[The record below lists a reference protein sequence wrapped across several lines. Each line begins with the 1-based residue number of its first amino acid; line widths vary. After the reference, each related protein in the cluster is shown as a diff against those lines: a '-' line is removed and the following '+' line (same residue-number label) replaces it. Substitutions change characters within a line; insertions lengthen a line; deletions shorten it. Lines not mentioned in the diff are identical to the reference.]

1 MFTGIVEG
9 QGIVVELRLAAGGEG
24 ARLELEAP
32 WLVDG
37 LGLGDSV
44 AVNGCCLTVTE
55 LTGSGFAADVV
66 AETLRRTALGRL
78 AAGGR
83 VNLEQPVAAGGRLGG
98 HLVQGHVDGLG
109 RVLDRTLVGSG
120 PEGSGEPRG
129 GAPASPEGSG
139 EPRGGAP
146 ASVEMRFGIDPDLAR
161 YVVVKG
167 SIAVDGVSLTVAGV
181 GPDWFSVALVPRTL
195 AVTTLGTRRPGDQVQ
210 LEVDVLAK
218 YVERLLE
225 PWTHP
230 QPEQA
235 GGRRA

>member
-1 MFTGIVEG
+1 MFTGIVQG
-9 QGIVVELRLAAGGEG
+9 QGTVVALRVAAGGGG
-24 ARLELEAP
+24 ARLEVEAP
-32 WLVDG
+32 GLVDG

-44 AVNGCCLTVTE
+44 AVNGCCLTVTG
-55 LTGSGFAADVV
+55 LTGSGFAAEVV

-78 AAGGR
+78 TAGER

-109 RVLDRTLVGSG
+109 QVLDRTPVGQG
-120 PEGSGEPRG
+120 PEASLEVRLGLD
-129 GAPASPEGSG
+129 PALS
-139 EPRGGAP
+139 
-146 ASVEMRFGIDPDLAR
+146 R

-167 SIAVDGVSLTVAGV
+167 SIAVDGVSLTVTGV
-181 GPDWFSVALVPRTL
+181 GPDWFSVALVPHTL
-195 AVTTLGTRRPGDQVQ
+195 AVTTLGTRQQGDEVQ

-225 PWTHP
+225 PWAHP

-235 GGRRA
+235 GGRVP